1 MCNLKAVCVK
11 FPYLC
16 CGVLYDVIYVLIF
29 TGSLEFYV
37 TSSSF

>member
-16 CGVLYDVIYVLIF
+16 GGVLYDGIYVTAF
-29 TGSLEFYV
+29 TGSVLCDLQ
-37 TSSSF
+37 